1 MKNGRDL
8 RDVLIEL
15 DNQNKIK
22 RDFIAPAGKLRLESD
37 GETFNMG
44 DRENFSTTS
53 LFHRQLGSALG
64 IPAKYYDLMKAEK
77 PGLLAYN

>member
-22 RDFIAPAGKLRLESD
+22 RDFIAPAGKLRLLDD
-37 GETFNMG
+37 GETFEMG
-44 DRENFSTTS
+44 GKESFHTTS
-53 LFHRQLGSALG
+53 HFHRQLGSALA
-64 IPAKYYDLMKAEK
+64 IPAKYYDLMKA
-77 PGLLAYN
+77 